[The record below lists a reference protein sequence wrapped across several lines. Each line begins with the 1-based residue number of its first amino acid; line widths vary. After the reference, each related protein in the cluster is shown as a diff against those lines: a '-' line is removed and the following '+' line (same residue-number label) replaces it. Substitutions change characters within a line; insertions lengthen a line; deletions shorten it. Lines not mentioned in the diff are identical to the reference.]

1 MVMLKFQSTSN
12 FFKMG
17 EKIMS
22 ASYDKFQPSQELT
35 DLLKRSG
42 SAEKIQ
48 SLEANAQFAKALE
61 LPLRQGVLNGDILDG
76 IFEPIR
82 LSESATPEFPLDFL
96 APGTEKDF
104 VAYTIPN
111 HGYIPERHIEGDYVM
126 VPTYD
131 IGASID
137 YLLKYARDARW
148 DVVGRAMEVMEAQF
162 VKKMN
167 DDGWHTLLAAGVDR
181 NIVVYDGDA
190 ANGQFT
196 KRLVSLMK
204 TVMRRNGGGNSTSNN
219 RGMLTDLYVSPE
231 AMEDIRNWG
240 VDQVDE
246 VTRREIYTAADG
258 SINRIF
264 GVNLHDLDELG
275 NGQEYQLFYANELS
289 GSQPSGH
296 NTEIVVGLDLRKRDS
311 FVMPVRQEVQIFED
325 DSLHRQKRAGF
336 YGWAE
341 QGFAVLDNRRV
352 ILGSL

>member
-1 MVMLKFQSTSN
+1 
-12 FFKMG
+12 
-17 EKIMS
+17 MS
-22 ASYDKFQPSQELT
+22 ESYDKFSPTEELT
-35 DLLKRSG
+35 DLLVRSG
-42 SAEKIQ
+42 SSEKNQ
-48 SLEANAQFAKALE
+48 SLEASSQFAKALE

-76 IFEPIR
+76 IFEPVR
-82 LSESATPEFPLDFL
+82 LAESATPEFPLDFL
-96 APGTEKDF
+96 SPGTEKDF

-111 HGYIPERHIEGDYVM
+111 HGYIPERHVEGDYVM

-148 DVVGRAMEVMEAQF
+148 DVVGRAMEVLESQF
-162 VKKMN
+162 TKKMN
-167 DDGWHTLLAAGVDR
+167 DDGWHTLLAAAVDR
-181 NIVVYDGDA
+181 NIVVFDA
-190 ANGQFT
+190 DAVNGQFS

-204 TVMRRNGGGNSTSNN
+204 TVMRRNGGGNSASNN
-219 RGMLTDLYVSPE
+219 RGALTDLYVSPE

-258 SINRIF
+258 SVNRIF

-275 NGQEYQLFYANELS
+275 SGQEYQTFYASQLS
-289 GSQPSGH
+289 GTMPTGH
-296 NTEIVVGLDLRKRDS
+296 NTEVVVGLDLRKRDS
-311 FVMPVRQEVQIFED
+311 FVMPIRQEVQVYED
-325 DSLHRQKRAGF
+325 DTLHRQKRAGF

-352 ILGSL
+352 LLGSL